1 MDNSRSTQ
9 MFESFQQKSLA
20 NTHSVLA
27 MRAAKRMRRSK
38 HKVKTGHTV
47 CLHLLLMINEP
58 DSRQPEPRASRRFH
72 EMAGEQNFG
81 QQSGGQ
87 QSGGPQHSRPQDAG
101 QLVGVNDLFSLQVI
115 QQSAANDL
123 QFSLRF

>member
-9 MFESFQQKSLA
+9 MFESFQQKSLAKDHLA

-47 CLHLLLMINEP
+47 CQHLLLMINEP

-72 EMAGEQNFG
+72 EMAGEQNLVLQRTG
-81 QQSGGQ
+81 LQQTGLQ
-87 QSGGPQHSRPQDAG
+87 QTS
-101 QLVGVNDLFSLQVI
+101 QLVGVTDLFSLQAI

-123 QFSLRF
+123 QFSLGF